1 MSQSSW
7 KDEVTKPSGFLS
19 VFSFCMGVWLLLVS
33 IINILVGAFAP
44 GQKIEW
50 LGFFNGSSLADAYS
64 EHASI
69 TIGSG
74 DILAVALSV
83 AMIFLGAKGIE
94 STVTMDSFVKSLI
107 QRPKH
112 MMDTSKSPLEI
123 LSNWMIVGGFLFY
136 LIWSII
142 NTTWVDPGIY
152 SVCIVLIVGGLGI
165 EALNLLGVGND
176 RERRGGHASS
186 YRPKSGPATQAL
198 PRVRGRRPPRCGCG

>member
-69 TIGSG
+69 TIESG

-152 SVCIVLIVGGLGI
+152 SVCIVLIAGGLGI
-165 EALNLLGVGND
+165 EAL
-176 RERRGGHASS
+176 RE
-186 YRPKSGPATQAL
+186 SGE
-198 PRVRGRRPPRCGCG
+198 